1 MAELKV
7 EDDDTK
13 NGNSFEA
20 IDTLVHEC
28 LHQKLTEGV
37 EVARTPRGIKL
48 DSCKRARDRA
58 NRKQQQGTSTLLDYN
73 LHKMYIQELII

>member
-58 NRKQQQGTSTLLDYN
+58 NRKQQQ
-73 LHKMYIQELII
+73 